1 MHAHPNELIQ
11 RYRRLR
17 QVLERAYAHRS
28 WNSRRIDQIA
38 NALCEIEMRLARLGS
53 VAGRAVM
60 R

>member
-17 QVLERAYAHRS
+17 QVLERAYVHRS

-38 NALCEIEMRLARLGS
+38 NALCEIEMKLARLGS
-53 VAGRAVM
+53 AAGRAVM